1 LQVYTIPF
9 FLLII
14 LFGNKIWVKHNKIRY
29 VKQHY
34 IIGLITKALSKDV
47 AKSTFVSQFLI
58 TPLFFLIVI
67 NLIGLI
73 PYVFTITVLPSFTL
87 ALSLIIFI
95 SVLANITKFNIK
107 NTIIHIVPKSSPT
120 ALILALVIIELISLI
135 IRPITLTLRLIA
147 NLIAGHLIIEII
159 SRALVPIITKT
170 LPVAFCL
177 TLVTVIET
185 AVSIIQALV
194 LTILINLYTK
204 DALT

>member
-1 LQVYTIPF
+1 M
-9 FLLII
+9 
-14 LFGNKIWVKHNKIRY
+14 
-29 VKQHY
+29 
-34 IIGLITKALSKDV
+34 
-47 AKSTFVSQFLI
+47 
-58 TPLFFLIVI
+58 
-67 NLIGLI
+67 
-73 PYVFTITVLPSFTL
+73 
-87 ALSLIIFI
+87 

-135 IRPITLTLRLIA
+135 IRPITLTLRLMA

-159 SRALVPIITKT
+159 SRALVPIIAKT
-170 LPVAFCL
+170 LPVTFCL

-204 DALT
+204 DALA